1 MIGLLTRLAKPT
13 SPETEMTGTDVGTV
27 AQNFITYFGGA
38 AGATSWPPRSWSF
51 AGRQHRHGWP
61 RGPVSRDSQTSP
73 RCRHATRRSDNQAV
87 RSAADGIVVSRHV
100 HGAKGC
106 MTRISSAGPCQ
117 HSWLSVPA
125 HQRDWSDR
133 RGHAAIRQTLAPCSK
148 TMISSVSTSPLA
160 GALPSVV
167 AGWQESIFLPKNRY
181 LCLVSNGITNA
192 LATANWATK
201 RLLAMQKA
209 RWGGVWDFGGG
220 DTSQRLMIQGF
231 QERQVI
237 EARAEQ
243 VRRNDRQPFLLGL
256 VGHVRLRLT
265 SGWDS
270 GRGPPCRS

>member
-1 MIGLLTRLAKPT
+1 MIGLRTRLAKST
-13 SPETEMTGTDVGTV
+13 SPETEMNGTEVGTV

-61 RGPVSRDSQTSP
+61 RAPVSGDSQASP

-87 RSAADGIVVSRHV
+87 RSAADGIVISRHV

-133 RGHAAIRQTLAPCSK
+133 RGHAAIRETLGPCPK
-148 TMISSVSTSPLA
+148 TMISYVSTSPLA

-167 AGWQESIFLPKNRY
+167 AGWQKSIPLPKSRD
-181 LCLVSNGITNA
+181 LCLVSND
-192 LATANWATK
+192 LATEFKKACLARDNSSNLVDREKSGSLEWNENKEGNMENQQVCRPSMK
-201 RLLAMQKA
+201 RL
-209 RWGGVWDFGGG
+209 R
-220 DTSQRLMIQGF
+220 
-231 QERQVI
+231 
-237 EARAEQ
+237 
-243 VRRNDRQPFLLGL
+243 
-256 VGHVRLRLT
+256 
-265 SGWDS
+265 
-270 GRGPPCRS
+270 